1 MDAKEGLCTWGEGLE
16 LEWQVG
22 ELLGAKLMGVSKI
35 LVIKANHI
43 SMQYFKVSNLRG
55 NIHDEQNIKNVNKGK
70 ICSFTILL
78 HWSPPHLVLGT
89 VVEMGLCSGGI
100 FLGIADTIPLCAHSL
115 GRDRVL
121 GPALHRP

>member
-1 MDAKEGLCTWGEGLE
+1 MDAKEGLCTSGAGLE
-16 LEWQVG
+16 FEWRAG
-22 ELLGAKLMGVSKI
+22 GPLGAKLMGVSKI

-78 HWSPPHLVLGT
+78 HLSPPHPVLGA
-89 VVEMGLCSGGI
+89 VVERGLCSGI

-115 GRDRVL
+115 GRDHVL
-121 GPALHRP
+121 GPALQGP